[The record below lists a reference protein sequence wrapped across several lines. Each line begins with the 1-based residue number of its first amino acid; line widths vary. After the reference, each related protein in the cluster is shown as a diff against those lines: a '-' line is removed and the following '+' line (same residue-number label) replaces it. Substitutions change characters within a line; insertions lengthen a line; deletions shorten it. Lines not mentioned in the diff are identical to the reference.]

1 MSDTETTCLDY
12 LMDCGISGREE
23 DIMKQ
28 YYLERGISEEMIDNA
43 ANLLNSV
50 EKALNVNNCNLTTCR
65 YNQSGTYTNGDKRQ
79 ECVEV
84 SKRVLCL
91 EDIENEIDRKTSK

>member
-1 MSDTETTCLDY
+1 MESDLVDWSMENNN
-12 LMDCGISGREE
+12 R
-23 DIMKQ
+23 
-28 YYLERGISEEMIDNA
+28 
-43 ANLLNSV
+43 NLI
-50 EKALNVNNCNLTTCR
+50 TCR
-65 YNQSGTYTNGDKRQ
+65 HNQSGTCTNEEKRE